1 MNLTKSK
8 DAKIKGGMAS
18 ALIGAAFIMATS
30 AIGPGTLTQTALFT
44 EEYGASF
51 AFVIFISAILAILA
65 QINIWRVITVSGFR
79 GQDVANKVFPKLG
92 YVLTFF
98 VCLGGLAFNIGNI
111 SGAGLGLNVLLG
123 IDVKIGVVISAFCA
137 FALFSFKEFGDK
149 MDRFAKY
156 LGIAMILLTLYIA
169 FTTNPPVGEA
179 ITRMFIP
186 AKIAMFTII
195 TTVGGGVGGYVSF
208 AGAHRLL
215 DAGITGKENLEKVTK
230 SSINGNI
237 IVAVMRMVLF
247 LAVLGVVQRGIPLD
261 QGNPA
266 ASAFQ
271 IGSGDIGYRFFGLVL
286 WAAGITSVV
295 GASYTSVSFLRTL
308 SDSIERNARKWIIGF
323 ISASTIIFLTI
334 GRPVQ
339 LLVLA
344 GALNGLILPIT
355 LGTMLVASRRSDIVG
370 DYRHPTWMIIAGVIV
385 AAITLYAGIGSLSS
399 LAGLFK

>member
-1 MNLTKSK
+1 MNLTKNKDSK
-8 DAKIKGGMAS
+8 ISGGIAG

-44 EEYGASF
+44 EEFGASF
-51 AFVIFISAILAILA
+51 AFVIFVAMILAIGA
-65 QINIWRVITVSGFR
+65 QINIWRVITVSGMR

-123 IDVKIGVVISAFCA
+123 IDVKIGVIISALCA
-137 FALFSFKEFGDK
+137 FGLFSFKEFGDK

-156 LGIAMILLTLYIA
+156 LGVIMILLTLYIA
-169 FTTNPPVGEA
+169 FKTSPPVGEA
-179 ITRMFIP
+179 LTRMFIP
-186 AKIAMFTII
+186 AKLSMFTII

-208 AGAHRLL
+208 AGAHRLI
-215 DAGITGKENLEKVTK
+215 DAGITGKENLDRVTR
-230 SSINGNI
+230 SAINGNL
-237 IVAVMRMVLF
+237 IVAAMRMVLF
-247 LAVLGVVQRGIPLD
+247 LAVLGVVLKGMPLD
-261 QGNPA
+261 QSNPA

-271 IGSGDIGYRFFGLVL
+271 IGSGAIGYRFFGLVL

-308 SDSIERNARKWIIGF
+308 SASIERNSRKWIIGF

-334 GRPVQ
+334 GRPVP

-344 GALNGLILPIT
+344 GALNGLILPVT
-355 LGTMLVASRRSDIVG
+355 LGTMLVASRRNDIVG
-370 DYRHPTWMIIAGVIV
+370 DYHHPTWMIIVGVAV
-385 AAITLYAGIGSLSS
+385 AAVTLYAGIGSLSS